1 MGGTG
6 LGQGTLRSRILVAAE
21 RAELER
27 YRPVARAVA
36 NNVAPAHGLDQPLAE
51 ALAELALVKAI
62 RQCRAWDIHGFE
74 LYAHAGY
81 WLDLEAIPATVG
93 VLSSGERAYLLIAA
107 SILLIAA
114 SIGLDGSDGDSVT
127 VNLSDALLSLGR
139 QQLDL
144 VLAAVAHAS
153 GSHLDNDVIVDENR
167 VASFVRLSSLYPWP
181 EQS

>member
-1 MGGTG
+1 MVT
-6 LGQGTLRSRILVAAE
+6 SVDAADD
-21 RAELER
+21 L
-27 YRPVARAVA
+27 
-36 NNVAPAHGLDQPLAE
+36 
-51 ALAELALVKAI
+51 
-62 RQCRAWDIHGFE
+62 RAWAKGMYTTEAAVELLIRGFNGRFADVGYPWIQ
-74 LYAHAGY
+74 LNDQGGY
-81 WLDLEAIPATVG
+81 WVDLEAIPGNVG

-107 SILLIAA
+107 SI
-114 SIGLDGSDGDSVT
+114 GLGGSDGDSVA
-127 VNLSDALLSLGR
+127 VNLSDALPSLGR